1 MIRNAI
7 LCIVMITSFLAC
19 SQKKEIIINQNPDI
33 NADNIVAEI
42 TKALKSYPS
51 EKIYGLGYSNSW
63 CRFDVFVNGI
73 KIPKNFGDDMG
84 STGVEINEGLFKSGK
99 QVITYKMY
107 PLGKYEEDGTFY
119 KAFINETDLEFDV
132 NSYDLKNEKAS
143 NIEYMEYKVPKIEVD
158 TVEKKHVEGES
169 VNMESATRYKDKRFV
184 AAGKTYYEGSFEV
197 NLEVPYHIQ
206 PPFQSAQ
213 DLRKMDPKLLEEKLL
228 KKYAEIV
235 TRYDDEDADYFAK
248 ILFDRLK
255 TYYVTHYK
263 QKKDLQ
269 EEWLQVVKAL
279 KNHWDIQPIDHYEIA
294 FFADGKLAKLV
305 KKITSK
311 EPRRKDA
318 FWAKS
323 EKNKDKE
330 KELEYLFY
338 ISQGETELKVY

>member
-7 LCIVMITSFLAC
+7 LCIMMILSFLAC
-19 SQKKEIIINQNPDI
+19 SHKKETMINQNPNI

-42 TKALKSYPS
+42 SKALKSYPS

-84 STGVEINEGLFKSGK
+84 STGVEISDGIFRSGK

-107 PLGKYEEDGTFY
+107 PLGKYEEEGNFY
-119 KAFINETDLEFDV
+119 NTFINETDLEFDV

-143 NIEYMEYKVPKIEVD
+143 NIEYFEYKVPKIEVD
-158 TVEKKHVEGES
+158 TVEKKHTEGEM
-169 VNMESATRYKDKRFV
+169 VNIESTNRYKEKRFV
-184 AAGKTYYEGSFEV
+184 GAGKTYYEGSFEV
-197 NLEVPYHIQ
+197 NLDVPYTIQ
-206 PPFQSAQ
+206 APFQNAQ
-213 DLRKMDPKLLEEKLL
+213 DLRKMDPKVLEGKLL
-228 KKYAEIV
+228 KKYAEIIKM
-235 TRYDDEDADYFAK
+235 YADGDADCFAK

-255 TYYVTHYK
+255 INYVSLYK
-263 QKKDLQ
+263 QKKDVQ
-269 EEWLQVVKAL
+269 QDWLEAVKSL
-279 KNHWDIQPIDHYEIA
+279 KNNWVIQPIVDYEIA
-294 FFADGKLAKLV
+294 FFADGRLAKLV

-311 EPRRKDA
+311 ELRRKDA

-330 KELEYLFY
+330 LEYVFY

>member
-1 MIRNAI
+1 MVRKAI
-7 LCIVMITSFLAC
+7 LCIIISTSLLAC
-19 SQKKEIIINQNPDI
+19 SQKKETIINQNPNI
-33 NADNIVAEI
+33 NADNIVTEI
-42 TKALKSYPS
+42 SKALKSYPS

-84 STGVEINEGLFKSGK
+84 STGVEINEGIFKSGK

-119 KAFINETDLEFDV
+119 KTFINETDLEFDV
-132 NSYDLKNEKAS
+132 NSYDLKNEKAH

-158 TVEKKHVEGES
+158 TVEKKHTEGES
-169 VNMESATRYKDKRFV
+169 VNMESTTRYKEKRFI

-197 NLEVPYHIQ
+197 NLDVPYHIQ
-206 PPFQSAQ
+206 PPFQNAQ
-213 DLRKMDPKLLEEKLL
+213 DLQKMDPKVLEEKLL

-235 TRYDDEDADYFAK
+235 KMYADEDADYFAK

-255 TYYVTHYK
+255 TYYVTRYK

-279 KNHWDIQPIDHYEIA
+279 KNHWDIQPIDDYEIA
-294 FFADGKLAKLV
+294 FFADGRLAKLV

-311 EPRRKDA
+311 EPRRRDA

-323 EKNKDKE
+323 TKNKD

-338 ISQGETELKVY
+338 ISAGETELKVY